1 MNYFLER
8 YTRSKNKIK
17 VRLNFSSYAKKSDLK
32 NAAGVDASKFAK
44 KSNLESQKS
53 DSDKLNIDEFKKYQV
68 I

>member
-8 YTRSKNKIK
+8 YIRSKNKIK

-44 KSNLESQKS
+44 KSNLES
-53 DSDKLNIDEFKKYQV
+53 
-68 I
+68 